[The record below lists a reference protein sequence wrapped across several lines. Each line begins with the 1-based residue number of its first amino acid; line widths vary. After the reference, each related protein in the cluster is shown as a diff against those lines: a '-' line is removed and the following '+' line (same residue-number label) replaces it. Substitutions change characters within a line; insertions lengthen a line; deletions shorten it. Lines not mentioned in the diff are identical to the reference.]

1 MVVSYRRY
9 EVDPNVSLELNKHRI
24 SFDIVIPHSILRA
37 MSPADIITDYVF
49 ADARL
54 LRVNS
59 DSNMGLCECEIR
71 VEDDILG
78 MYTTYSVRAI
88 S

>member
-1 MVVSYRRY
+1 M
-9 EVDPNVSLELNKHRI
+9 I

-78 MYTTYSVRAI
+78 MYTTYSVRAVYFDPELEMLVKLI
-88 S
+88 L